1 MQRRPTLPCHTSAVM
16 DLPDTKPHL
25 LTVAHVPGW
34 SIVLFLI
41 VVGLVLWFSDDFV
54 RPAF

>member
-1 MQRRPTLPCHTSAVM
+1 M